1 MNREKIKI
9 GFNLNKINAKK
20 FIPKIRDKESSSENE
35 EEENYKNNVNDELFS
50 LEEKNENLKQ
60 EVFNYDEEYDKIQL
74 NKKIEKERKKKNSS
88 QIKYMNKIIEKAELR
103 KIERNKNILKVEKE
117 KYKNETGK
125 NLDDLPV
132 FITQNYQKKLNEIN
146 LKLNNKERDDND
158 SYFEKNDD
166 IQVKDFEK
174 RKKEY
179 QRNLKKVTNLKNQ
192 TLLHQ

>member
-9 GFNLNKINAKK
+9 GFNLNKINTKK

-50 LEEKNENLKQ
+50 LEEKNENLKE

-146 LKLNNKERDDND
+146 LKLNNKERNDNDND
-158 SYFEKNDD
+158 SY
-166 IQVKDFEK
+166 
-174 RKKEY
+174 
-179 QRNLKKVTNLKNQ
+179 
-192 TLLHQ
+192 

>member
-74 NKKIEKERKKKNSS
+74 NKKIEKERKKKNYY
-88 QIKYMNKIIEKAELR
+88 QIKYMNKII
-103 KIERNKNILKVEKE
+103 
-117 KYKNETGK
+117 
-125 NLDDLPV
+125 
-132 FITQNYQKKLNEIN
+132 
-146 LKLNNKERDDND
+146 
-158 SYFEKNDD
+158 
-166 IQVKDFEK
+166 
-174 RKKEY
+174 
-179 QRNLKKVTNLKNQ
+179 
-192 TLLHQ
+192 

>member
-1 MNREKIKI
+1 
-9 GFNLNKINAKK
+9 
-20 FIPKIRDKESSSENE
+20 
-35 EEENYKNNVNDELFS
+35 
-50 LEEKNENLKQ
+50 
-60 EVFNYDEEYDKIQL
+60 
-74 NKKIEKERKKKNSS
+74 
-88 QIKYMNKIIEKAELR
+88 MNKIIEKAELR

-146 LKLNNKERDDND
+146 LKLNNKERNDND

-179 QRNLKKVTNLKNQ
+179 QPS
-192 TLLHQ
+192 LHPWCRCPLSEPERYHISRP

>member
-74 NKKIEKERKKKNSS
+74 NKKIEKERKKKFFS
-88 QIKYMNKIIEKAELR
+88 NKIYE
-103 KIERNKNILKVEKE
+103 
-117 KYKNETGK
+117 
-125 NLDDLPV
+125 
-132 FITQNYQKKLNEIN
+132 
-146 LKLNNKERDDND
+146 
-158 SYFEKNDD
+158 
-166 IQVKDFEK
+166 
-174 RKKEY
+174 
-179 QRNLKKVTNLKNQ
+179 
-192 TLLHQ
+192 